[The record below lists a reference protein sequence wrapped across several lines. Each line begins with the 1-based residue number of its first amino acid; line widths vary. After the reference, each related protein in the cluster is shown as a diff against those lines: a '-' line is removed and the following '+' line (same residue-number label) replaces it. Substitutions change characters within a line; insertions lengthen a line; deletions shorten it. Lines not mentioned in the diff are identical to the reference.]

1 MVINNTQE
9 RDRNWFLTINAIKNR
24 NAMNQ
29 TTNLDPITYNPRYP
43 WFDEAN
49 YRKLETKIDQL
60 GLTWYEKE
68 QAMDELYVKALP
80 VVQNEIKNS
89 DRRKIINQ
97 NSYEVSQITDKSA
110 RTMAKSQ
117 MWVVELTQQLK
128 EKFNI
133 DPTAP
138 DEDVFNSWI
147 SSIPNGEQLLLNYL
161 NDGDREL
168 LYVWGLEERPIQL
181 WGTKNLINQAS
192 TNDKSWNE
200 MNLGEKWETVANYV
214 NLVWLGTEKI
224 DDWANKFAEKWLDWG
239 TDTLDKTTENLKNK
253 IENMSQEEVEAYRKQ
268 YEKLLKNKDWRVA
281 QVKWNTLVEQL
292 WNGLVKWE
300 RSYEYKDEDFMKW
313 LIWQKANLWES
324 MAWAADLLKWEDN
337 PNVVQFFWNI
347 PSSAVKTFTATV
359 RGMTN
364 PYDTLKWLYKIA
376 ATKEWH
382 QAILDRYGSWDAFA
396 KAMNTDPVWVAD
408 DILAVAE
415 LWTNIVK
422 WGMKAAGKVTGNQ
435 SLVNSA
441 SKIPQVWSANDVLAG
456 KTIGGVYWALDYVGD
471 YSDSNLVK
479 WGVRVMEDTSN
490 LSKIVQDGKEVY
502 DRAKET
508 TPIKWGRNFVDEVIN
523 KTVGVDKADR
533 EFIMNN
539 KEIVDDYIS
548 WKKNVETVLEDVK
561 NKIDEKQLANSQM
574 WREYEA
580 LRAKWQTA
588 NTEALASDM
597 VDTLRENKITIN
609 ADWDL
614 EFDKL
619 SKYNASQQKALQDA
633 WEVVKAAQAEWELDA
648 GTILD
653 LRQKMDDK
661 VNRTW
666 KPTELRNMSSVDKS
680 TEKLIKEMRW
690 AIDERAKTQI
700 DWLKALDEKYWPAL
714 EEMRGIKKDWFDSE
728 GKLRDNARSK
738 LRNLTKAGNEEK
750 LARLEKVA
758 PWISQDLRA
767 LDVAQTIDRATK
779 QSVGQYAKGAWIA
792 GGFGALVTWNVP
804 AALVSVWVWILAT
817 PKNFIKLVEA
827 YPDIVEKLS
836 AWAELLPSDMD
847 RLQALASRIQDWVE

>member
-9 RDRNWFLTINAIKNR
+9 RNKSWFLTINAIKAR
-24 NAMNQ
+24 NKNQ
-29 TTNLDPITYNPRYP
+29 TTNLDPITYNSRYP
-43 WFDEAN
+43 WFDETN
-49 YRKLETKIDQL
+49 YRKLESKVDQL

-68 QAMDELYVKALP
+68 QAMDDLYVKALP
-80 VVQNEIKNS
+80 IVQNEIKNS

-97 NSYEVSQITDKSA
+97 NSYEVSQIADKSA

-147 SSIPNGEQLLLNYL
+147 SSIPDGEQLLVNYL
-161 NDGDREL
+161 NDWDKTL
-168 LYVWGLEERPIQL
+168 LYEGWLEEKPIQL
-181 WGTKNLINQAS
+181 WGTKNIINQAS
-192 TNDKSWNE
+192 TNDKSW
-200 MNLGEKWETVANYV
+200 GEKNVGEKVDTVANYA
-214 NLVWLGTEKI
+214 NLIWFWTEKL
-224 DDWANKFAEKWLDWG
+224 DEWATKFAEKYLDRG
-239 TDTLDKTTENLKNK
+239 TDALNKASENLRNK
-253 IENMSQEEVEAYRKQ
+253 IDNMSQEEVEAYRKQ

-300 RSYEYKDEDFMKW
+300 RSYDYEDEDFMKW
-313 LIWQKANLWES
+313 LIEQKANLWEELT
-324 MAWAADLLKWEDN
+324 WADDLLKWEDN
-337 PNVVQFFWNI
+337 PNVIQFFWNI

-359 RGMTN
+359 RWMTN
-364 PYDTLKWLYKIA
+364 PYDTMKWLYKIA

-396 KAMNTDPVWVAD
+396 RAMNTDPVWVAD
-408 DILAVAE
+408 DMLAVAE
-415 LWTNIVK
+415 LGTNIAK
-422 WGMKAAGKVTGNQ
+422 WWLKATWKITWNQ
-435 SLVNSA
+435 SLVNMWNNVPT
-441 SKIPQVWSANDVLAG
+441 IWSANDALAW
-456 KTIGGVYWALDYVGD
+456 KTIWGVYGALDYIGD

-479 WGVRVMEDTSN
+479 WGVRVLEDTSN

-508 TPIKWGRNFVDEVIN
+508 TPVKWGRNFVDEIIN
-523 KTVGVDKADR
+523 KTVWVDKADR

-548 WKKNVETVLEDVK
+548 WNKNVETVLEDVK

-574 WREYEA
+574 WKEYDVLRE
-580 LRAKWQTA
+580 KWQTV

-597 VDTLRENKITIN
+597 VDTLRKNKITIN
-609 ADWDL
+609 ADWNL

-619 SKYNASQQKALQDA
+619 SKFNEAQQKALQDA
-633 WEVVKAAQAEWELDA
+633 WKVIKDAQAAWNVDA
-648 GTILD
+648 WTILD
-653 LRQKMDDK
+653 LRQKFDDK

-690 AIDERAKTQI
+690 TIDVRAKTQI
-700 DWLKALDEKYWPAL
+700 DWLKELDEKYAPAL
-714 EEMRGIKKDWFDSE
+714 EEMREIKRDWFDSN
-728 GKLRDNARSK
+728 GNLKDNARSK
-738 LRNLTKAGNEEK
+738 LRNLTKAWNEEK
-750 LARLEKVA
+750 LSRLERVA
-758 PWISQDLRA
+758 PWITQDLKA
-767 LDVAQTIDRATK
+767 LDVAQTIDRVTK
-779 QSVGQYAKGAWIA
+779 QSVWQYAKWAWIA
-792 GGFGALVTWNVP
+792 WGGMALVTWNIP
-804 AALVSVWVWILAT
+804 AALVSIWVGILAT
-817 PKNFIKLVEA
+817 PKNFVKLIEA

-836 AWAELLPSDMD
+836 AWSELLPSDME
-847 RLQALASRIQDWVE
+847 RLQALASRIEDWVE